1 MERKIVLRTIFFNL
15 TVISFI
21 LLDLFLPYSTS
32 TTEVLESFYTSSTKT
47 SSKRSPTI
55 EYRKILELKN
65 GNLYHIGRF
74 PEKEFEKGTKIKI
87 KTSTI
92 FNNVNEVL
100 IFENTC
106 ENYSVGLFS
115 NTFISILYSVSILII
130 ALNYF
135 YINKIAQIL
144 LIAATMFAT
153 ITSMLYVFYY

>member
-21 LLDLFLPYSTS
+21 LLDLFSPYSTG

-47 SSKRSPTI
+47 SSNRTPTI

-74 PEKEFEKGTKIKI
+74 PEKELDKGTKIKI
-87 KTSTI
+87 KTSAL

-100 IFENTC
+100 IFDNTWKK
-106 ENYSVGLFS
+106 YSVGLFS